1 LGALPLTGSAG
12 KGKEMPAYVWKG
24 IDRNGKKQSGEIEA
38 DNPTIARQLLVRK
51 GINIKSFKPKPKDI
65 LEYFPAL
72 QGGVKEKDLVIF
84 VRQFSTMIDA
94 GLPLVQALEI
104 LQEQQSNPSFKRI
117 IGQIKRD
124 VEEGSTLSDA
134 IKKHP
139 KTFDGLFVN
148 LVAAGEVGG
157 ILDVILNRLASYI
170 EKLSQLKKKVK
181 GAMTYPAIVISIAII
196 VVAVILI
203 YVIPVFAGLFKDA
216 GAKLPS
222 LTVMVMSA
230 SEFAQSYFHWILLG
244 LVLAFV
250 GLKKFRGTPRGR
262 DITDRLILRSPVFGM
277 LIRKVAVAR
286 FTRTLGT
293 MLSSGVPILEGL
305 DIVAATSG
313 NTVIESAIRKARN
326 AIAEGRPVA
335 EPLYETNVFPVMVT
349 QMIAVG
355 EATGAL
361 DTMLGKIA
369 DFYDEEVN
377 VAVES
382 LTSLLEPMLIVF
394 LGVTVGFLLIAMYL
408 PIFQIADVAA
418 KGA

>member
-1 LGALPLTGSAG
+1 
-12 KGKEMPAYVWKG
+12 MPVYVWKG
-24 IDRNGKKQSGEIEA
+24 LDRNGKKQNGEIEA

-51 GINIKSFKPKPKDI
+51 GINIKSFKPKPKDL

-104 LQEQQSNPSFKRI
+104 LQEQQSNPTFKRI

-134 IKKHP
+134 IKRHP
-139 KTFDGLFVN
+139 GTFDGLFVN

-157 ILDVILNRLASYI
+157 ILDVILNRLATYI
-170 EKLSQLKKKVK
+170 EKLSALKKKVK
-181 GAMTYPAIVISIAII
+181 GAMTYPGIVISIAII

-203 YVIPVFAGLFKDA
+203 YVIPVFAGLFRDA
-216 GAKLPS
+216 GANLPA

-230 SEFAQSYFHWILLG
+230 SDFAQSYFHWIILG

-250 GLKKFRGTPRGR
+250 GLKRFRKTARGR

-313 NTVIESAIRKARN
+313 NTVIEKAIRKARS

-335 EPLYETNVFPVMVT
+335 EPLHETNVFPVMVT

-394 LGVTVGFLLIAMYL
+394 LGVTVGFLLVAMYL
-408 PIFQIADVAA
+408 PIFQIADVVAR
-418 KGA
+418 GA

>member
-1 LGALPLTGSAG
+1 
-12 KGKEMPAYVWKG
+12 MPVYLWKG
-24 IDRNGKKQSGEIEA
+24 TDRNGKKQSGEIEA

-51 GINIKSFKPKPKDI
+51 GVNIKSFKPKPKDI
-65 LEYFPAL
+65 MEYFPAL

-104 LQEQQSNPSFKRI
+104 LQEQQSNPAFKRI

-134 IKKHP
+134 IKRHP
-139 KTFDGLFVN
+139 NAFDGLFVN

-157 ILDVILNRLASYI
+157 ILDVILNRLATYI
-170 EKLSQLKKKVK
+170 EKLAQLKKKVK
-181 GAMTYPAIVISIAII
+181 GAMTYPGIVISIAII

-216 GAKLPS
+216 GAKLPP

-230 SEFAQSYFHWILLG
+230 SDFAQNYFHWILLAA
-244 LVLAFV
+244 VLAFL
-250 GLKKFRGTPRGR
+250 GLKKFRKTARGR
-262 DITDRLILRSPVFGM
+262 DITDRLLLRSPVFGM

-293 MLSSGVPILEGL
+293 MLASGVPILEGL

-313 NTVIESAIRKARN
+313 NTVIEGAIRKARN
-326 AIAEGRPVA
+326 AISEGRPVA

-394 LGVTVGFLLIAMYL
+394 LGVTVGFLLVAMYL
-408 PIFQIADVAA
+408 PIFQIADVVAR
-418 KGA
+418 GS

>member
-1 LGALPLTGSAG
+1 
-12 KGKEMPAYVWKG
+12 MPVYVWKG
-24 IDRNGKKQSGEIEA
+24 LDRNGKKQNGEIEA

-51 GINIKSFKPKPKDI
+51 GINIKSFKPKPKDL

-104 LQEQQSNPSFKRI
+104 LQEQQSNPAFKRI

-134 IKKHP
+134 IKRHP
-139 KTFDGLFVN
+139 DTFDGLFVN

-157 ILDVILNRLASYI
+157 ILDVILNRLATYI
-170 EKLSQLKKKVK
+170 EKLSALKKKVK
-181 GAMTYPAIVISIAII
+181 GAMTYPGIVISIAVI

-216 GAKLPS
+216 GAKLPT

-230 SEFAQSYFHWILLG
+230 SDFAQSYFHWIILG

-250 GLKKFRGTPRGR
+250 GLKRFRKTARGR
-262 DITDRLILRSPVFGM
+262 DITDRMILRSPVFGM

-313 NTVIESAIRKARN
+313 NTVIEKAIRKARN

-394 LGVTVGFLLIAMYL
+394 LGVTVGFLLVAMYL
-408 PIFQIADVAA
+408 PIFQIADVVAR
-418 KGA
+418 GA

>member
-1 LGALPLTGSAG
+1 MAGGAG
-12 KGKEMPAYVWKG
+12 KGKEMPVYVWKG
-24 IDRNGKKQSGEIEA
+24 LDRNGKKQSGEIEA

-51 GINIKSFKPKPKDI
+51 GITIKSFKPKPKDL

-84 VRQFSTMIDA
+84 VRQFSTM
-94 GLPLVQALEI
+94 
-104 LQEQQSNPSFKRI
+104 NPAFKRI

-134 IKKHP
+134 IKRHP
-139 KTFDGLFVN
+139 DTFDGLFVN

-170 EKLSQLKKKVK
+170 EKLAALKKKVK
-181 GAMTYPAIVISIAII
+181 GAMTYPGIVISIAVI

-216 GAKLPS
+216 GAKLPT

-230 SEFAQSYFHWILLG
+230 SDFAQSYFHWIILG
-244 LVLAFV
+244 LVLAII
-250 GLKKFRGTPRGR
+250 GIKRFRKTARGR
-262 DITDRLILRSPVFGM
+262 DITDRLLLRSPVFGM

-313 NTVIESAIRKARN
+313 NTVIENAIRKARN

-408 PIFQIADVAA
+408 PIFQIADVVAR
-418 KGA
+418 GA

>member
-1 LGALPLTGSAG
+1 
-12 KGKEMPAYVWKG
+12 MPVYVWKG
-24 IDRNGKKQSGEIEA
+24 LDRNGKKQSGEIEA

-51 GINIKSFKPKPKDI
+51 GITIKSFKPKPKDL

-104 LQEQQSNPSFKRI
+104 LQEQQTNPAFKRI

-134 IKKHP
+134 IKRHP
-139 KTFDGLFVN
+139 DTFDGLFVN

-170 EKLSQLKKKVK
+170 EKLAALKKKVK
-181 GAMTYPAIVISIAII
+181 GAMTYPGIVISIAVI

-216 GAKLPS
+216 GAKLPT

-230 SEFAQSYFHWILLG
+230 SDFAQSYFHWIILG
-244 LVLAFV
+244 LVLAIV
-250 GLKKFRGTPRGR
+250 GIKRFRKTAKGR
-262 DITDRLILRSPVFGM
+262 DITDRLLLRSPVFGM

-313 NTVIESAIRKARN
+313 NTVIENAIRKARN

-394 LGVTVGFLLIAMYL
+394 LGVTVGFLLVAMYL
-408 PIFQIADVAA
+408 PIFQIADVVAR
-418 KGA
+418 GA